1 MNKNDLINRTKK
13 FAIETIQFVNTLPKS
28 KSNDVVTYQILKSAT
43 SVAANYRASLRGRSK
58 AEFISKLNI
67 VLEEAD
73 ESMFWF
79 ELIDATND
87 NIDKNKLKNLHKE
100 SDELSAIFTSSIKT
114 ARKNLTSKN

>member
-1 MNKNDLINRTKK
+1 MNKQDLKDRTKR
-13 FAIETIQFVNTLPKS
+13 FAVETINFVNTLPKS
-28 KSNDVVTYQILKSAT
+28 KANDVISYQVLKSAT
-43 SVAANYRASLRGRSK
+43 SVAANYRASLRGRSS

-79 ELIDATND
+79 EIIEETNEKIDT
-87 NIDKNKLKNLHKE
+87 NKLKTLHKE
-100 SDELSAIFTSSIKT
+100 SNELTAIFTASLKT